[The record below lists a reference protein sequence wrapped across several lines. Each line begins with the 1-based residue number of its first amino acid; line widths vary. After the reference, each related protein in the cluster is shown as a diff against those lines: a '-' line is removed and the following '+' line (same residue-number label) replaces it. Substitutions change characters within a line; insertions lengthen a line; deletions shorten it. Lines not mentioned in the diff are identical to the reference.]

1 MERRVFQK
9 SWHEILEMEP
19 SKKCQA
25 QCRDSVRMREK
36 PRSRAARDR
45 LRISEP
51 GKAEGGSLT
60 VQLPI
65 HLGMEGAREDGEVA
79 GVCGLRV
86 CEGGSEA
93 LYGYL
98 GS

>member
-1 MERRVFQK
+1 
-9 SWHEILEMEP
+9 
-19 SKKCQA
+19 
-25 QCRDSVRMREK
+25 VRPGIGSGLVSLGR
-36 PRSRAARDR
+36 PR
-45 LRISEP
+45 
-51 GKAEGGSLT
+51 GGGSLT

-65 HLGMEGAREDGEVA
+65 HPGMEGAREDGEVA

-86 CEGGSEA
+86 CDGGSEA